1 MRMPE
6 PMTPQLD
13 PNIPAGD
20 SPETA
25 APRSRTGFFSTAYSS
40 ATAVSGPISTAADD
54 RGNDPGND
62 PAKAAAAPEDIE
74 SPWLN
79 ITWEIKALVP
89 IACVLLGGMLLFLLA
104 TLSWRDPERH
114 LVLLVAGAGA
124 VAICGALLVVLT
136 YTVQRPMVELQQKI
150 AQLGAGDLNVAVSF
164 SHRNDEIGDLG
175 RNFNHMV
182 GQLRE
187 SRAEIERLHR
197 TQMSRAEH
205 LATLG
210 EMATGLAH
218 EIRNPLAGI
227 AGVIEII
234 GRDLPSSS
242 PARAVVKDVRQEIAR
257 INHIV
262 TDLLQTARPHP
273 PTVRK
278 SDLNTTV
285 EHAVMLGRQ
294 QAMAKSVEIALHKDS
309 SLPEVEHD
317 GDQIH
322 QVLLNLLLN
331 ALQAIDSP
339 AGVHHGK
346 ITVTVKPQ
354 GSMAVVEVSDN
365 GRGIAPDHLP
375 NIFRPFYT
383 TKGDGTGLGLS
394 LARRIVEDHHGRID
408 VSSALGRGTTFAVV
422 LPLQRSEAP
431 VTGS

>member
-1 MRMPE
+1 MPE
-6 PMTPQLD
+6 TMTHRIGPD
-13 PNIPAGD
+13 IPAEEVPVVT
-20 SPETA
+20 SA
-25 APRSRTGFFSTAYSS
+25 HSRKGFFSTAYSG
-40 ATAVSGPISTAADD
+40 AALLETPISTGPVADD
-54 RGNDPGND
+54 SA
-62 PAKAAAAPEDIE
+62 PAGSKSENPE
-74 SPWLN
+74 SPWLRIN
-79 ITWEIKALVP
+79 WEIKALVP

-114 LVLLVAGAGA
+114 IVLLVAGAGA

-150 AQLGAGDLNVAVSF
+150 AQLGSGDLSVAVSF
-164 SHRNDEIGDLG
+164 ARRNDEIGDLG
-175 RNFNHMV
+175 RNFNQMV
-182 GQLRE
+182 LQLRE
-187 SRAEIERLHR
+187 SRREIERLHR

-234 GRDLPSSS
+234 GRDLPATS
-242 PARAVVKDVRQEIAR
+242 PARSVVKDVRQEIAR

-294 QAMAKSVEIALHKDS
+294 QALAKSIEITLHKDP

-317 GDQIH
+317 SDQIH

-331 ALQAIDSP
+331 ALQAIDTN
-339 AGVHHGK
+339 GK

-354 GSMAVVEVSDN
+354 GATAVVEVSDN
-365 GRGIAPDHLP
+365 GRGIPPDHLP

-394 LARRIVEDHHGRID
+394 LARRIVEDHQGRID
-408 VSSALGRGTTFAVV
+408 VTSTVGQGTTFAVL
-422 LPLQRSEAP
+422 LPLRRAEPPTTAS
-431 VTGS
+431 

>member
-1 MRMPE
+1 MPE
-6 PMTPQLD
+6 TMTAQLD
-13 PNIPAGD
+13 PNIPAEEI
-20 SPETA
+20 PAAA

-40 ATAVSGPISTAADD
+40 ASSLSDPISSDPISTGAD
-54 RGNDPGND
+54 DPGND
-62 PAKAAAAPEDIE
+62 SAKAAAAPEDIE

-150 AQLGAGDLNVAVSF
+150 AQLGGGDLNVAVSF

-175 RNFNHMV
+175 RNFNQMV
-182 GQLRE
+182 VQLRE
-187 SRAEIERLHR
+187 NREEIERLHR

-234 GRDLPSSS
+234 GRDLPSTS

-294 QAMAKSVEIALHKDS
+294 QAMAKSVEIELHKDS

-331 ALQAIDSP
+331 ALQALDFP
-339 AGVHHGK
+339 AAGHNGK
-346 ITVTVKPQ
+346 ITVTVRPQ
-354 GSMAVVEVSDN
+354 GSMAVVEVADN

-394 LARRIVEDHHGRID
+394 LARRIVEDHHGRIE
-408 VSSALGRGTTFAVV
+408 VSSALGKGTTFAVV
-422 LPLQRSEAP
+422 LPLQRSAA
-431 VTGS
+431 TASAS